1 MRSTCHTIGSSAVTM
16 PGGAGRTCLAA
27 LNIHEMLSWDGW
39 GIDFADDPTPKQI
52 ALLEEVAAAGT
63 FAERMRLFVRADLRV
78 PAEVMSFTPGEIG
91 SPIQV
96 SVRTTALVVSG

>member
-1 MRSTCHTIGSSAVTM
+1 MRSTCRTIGSSAVTM

-63 FAERMRLFVRADLRV
+63 FAERMRLSARAKLRV

-96 SVRTTALVVSG
+96 SVRTTPLVVSG